1 MTKQKAIVDT
11 CLLQKISSNGKY
23 AGNIK
28 KIFDNLDY
36 ILVAHRYVVDHE
48 FGLHSYI
55 KRLID
60 EGYITTIEYDEFFG
74 EDDFSRMIYETQFE
88 AIYNEM
94 RNYLQ
99 RKGGIKQMPKL
110 VIPNGKDIYSHHIQ
124 GSSMGDVHMIIMAS
138 FMRIPV
144 FLSDDFDIGLLR
156 DIAKRRLSLSSY
168 QLKIVNSFNLLV
180 QIAENPDVKMTHK
193 EFETIVKQTGEREN
207 WKTINAI
214 WNSKRI

>member
-1 MTKQKAIVDT
+1 
-11 CLLQKISSNGKY
+11 
-23 AGNIK
+23 
-28 KIFDNLDY
+28 
-36 ILVAHRYVVDHE
+36 
-48 FGLHSYI
+48 
-55 KRLID
+55 
-60 EGYITTIEYDEFFG
+60 
-74 EDDFSRMIYETQFE
+74 
-88 AIYNEM
+88 
-94 RNYLQ
+94 
-99 RKGGIKQMPKL
+99 
-110 VIPNGKDIYSHHIQ
+110 
-124 GSSMGDVHMIIMAS
+124 MIIMAS